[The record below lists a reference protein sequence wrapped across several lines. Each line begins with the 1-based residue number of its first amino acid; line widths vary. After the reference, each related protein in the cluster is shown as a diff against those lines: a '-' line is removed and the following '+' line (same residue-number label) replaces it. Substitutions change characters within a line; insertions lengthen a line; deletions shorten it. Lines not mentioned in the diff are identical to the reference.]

1 MINIEINKY
10 EDRMMAEL
18 IVTGHADYDEIG
30 TDIVC
35 ASVSILTF
43 TFAQIVKG
51 LYDEGQLK
59 EEPYIALNK
68 GDSKVICIC
77 DSADVFCDVLKS
89 LQMIDVG
96 FSLLHHN
103 YPDNVKLNTVI
114 KA

>member
-1 MINIEINKY
+1 MITIDINKY
-10 EDRMMAEL
+10 EDKMMVEL
-18 IVTGHADYDEIG
+18 IVTGHADYDEVG
-30 TDIVC
+30 KDIVC
-35 ASVSILTF
+35 ASVSILTYS
-43 TFAQIVKG
+43 FAQVVKNA
-51 LYDEGQLK
+51 YDEGRLK

-77 DSADVFCDVLKS
+77 DSAEVYCDILKS

-114 KA
+114 EA